1 MILVYAEPSDIR
13 ALIDDEEQ
21 LAGFTDD
28 KLRRLIRY
36 SSVLVRHHTRGARYE
51 TTRDGHP
58 TEPHVLQ
65 AMQDATIEH
74 SAAVIQ
80 AGMYDEIINGVIE
93 SEPRVASTSENGASI
108 NLDYSK
114 IDSDRQRIS
123 SGGLAPLA
131 EGILR
136 DAGLCSRLLGVVF

>member
-51 TTRDGHP
+51 TTSDGHP

-80 AGMYDEIINGVIE
+80 ADMYDEIINGVIA

-108 NLDYSK
+108 SLDYSK
-114 IDSDRQRIS
+114 IDADRQRIS
-123 SGGLAPLA
+123 DGGLAPLA
-131 EGILR
+131 EKILN
-136 DAGLCSRLLGVVF
+136 DAGLCSRLPGVVF

>member
-13 ALIDDEEQ
+13 ALIDDETQ
-21 LAGFTDD
+21 LDGLTDD
-28 KLRRLIRY
+28 NIRRLIRY
-36 SSVLVRHHTRGARYE
+36 TSVLVRHHTRGARYPV
-51 TTRDGHP
+51 TSDGQP

-65 AMQDATIEH
+65 AMQDATAEH
-74 SAAVIQ
+74 AAAVIR
-80 AGMYDEIINGVIE
+80 AGLYDEIINGVME

-114 IDSDRQRIS
+114 IDADRQHIS

-136 DAGLCSRLLGVVF
+136 DAGLCSRLPGVVF